1 MNDFLSQYSGA
12 LQLAVVLS
20 AGGGWFGYWHFANKR
35 AEKRAEEK
43 RRKMIE
49 EEAEEEIAFVKS
61 LLKKQ
66 MTCNHK
72 NTKKIKEEGEY
83 GPGGSGGYAP
93 IWSIPDGFNEVEIT
107 VCTECGKKLD
117 EKTLNDT
124 NVGEKIYQKMK
135 TLRINIPSYGVVG
148 PSYFEEEVE
157 REVMTGET
165 TNTEKTQ
172 EETKKKGGGGNM
184 PRIFRYL
191 IYSALVVLI
200 WKFVNNIEAITT
212 FLVGH
217 IFN

>member
-66 MTCNHK
+66 MTCKHK

-83 GPGGSGGYAP
+83 GLSGSGFYGYMRP
-93 IWSIPDGFNEVEIT
+93 IQQGFNEVEIT

-124 NVGEKIYQKMK
+124 NIGEKIYQKMK
-135 TLRINIPSYGVVG
+135 TLRINVPNYGTVD

-165 TNTEKTQ
+165 TNTAKTQ
-172 EETKKKGGGGNM
+172 EETKEKGGGGNM